1 MRSESQC
8 KQANYVYICVCV
20 CVYTELW
27 ENPTWM
33 TTWDQVADK
42 NNVVAYRWA
51 NKVRDGK
58 LHAQQQQQQ
67 QEEQEECEEQEEP
80 TNG

>member
-8 KQANYVYICVCV
+8 KQANYLYMCVCLCV

-27 ENPTWM
+27 ENPTWV

-58 LHAQQQQQQ
+58 LHAQQQQ
-67 QEEQEECEEQEEP
+67 EECEEQEEP

>member
-1 MRSESQC
+1 M
-8 KQANYVYICVCV
+8 CVCV
-20 CVYTELW
+20 CTELW
-27 ENPTWM
+27 ENPTWV

-67 QEEQEECEEQEEP
+67 QEEQEECEEQEEEP

>member
-8 KQANYVYICVCV
+8 KQAYHVYICVRVCV
-20 CVYTELW
+20 CTELW
-27 ENPTWM
+27 ENPTWV

-58 LHAQQQQQQ
+58 LHAQQQQ
-67 QEEQEECEEQEEP
+67 EECEEQEEQEEEP